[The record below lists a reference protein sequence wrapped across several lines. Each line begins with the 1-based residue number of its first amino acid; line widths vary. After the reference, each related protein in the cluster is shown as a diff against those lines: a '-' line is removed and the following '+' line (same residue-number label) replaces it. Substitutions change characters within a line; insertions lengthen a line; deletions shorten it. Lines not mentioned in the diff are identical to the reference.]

1 MIIAISGTPGVGKH
15 TVAKILA
22 NELNYKILDISNEI
36 KRKEIDISLMNR
48 IISKIVE
55 ENSIIVSHLSHFL
68 TDRRIS
74 IFVILRCRPDILKR
88 RLEERGYSKK
98 KIHDNILFEALDG
111 TYIEAKE
118 LHNNVVEI
126 DNSKSVDS
134 TIRMIKKAINGKLK
148 PQKIDY
154 SYFIPKIEK
163 F

>member
-22 NELNYKILDISNEI
+22 NELNYK
-36 KRKEIDISLMNR
+36 
-48 IISKIVE
+48 
-55 ENSIIVSHLSHFL
+55 
-68 TDRRIS
+68 
-74 IFVILRCRPDILKR
+74 ILKR